1 MVPVESIEPT
11 TASFK
16 EQVESKPSLLSKWI
30 EFATNATLHGLRY
43 VVQSSIPSHRRMAW
57 ALLLFAASGAYL
69 YNSTKSVKKYFSR
82 PIKTEISQETPRNG
96 LKFPAVTICNLN
108 QFMKTKIDTTDEDD
122 NFEKLGLNISGC
134 NETRNVRGNM
144 TCGQALLCV
153 FNDFGPFLVN
163 NCSIPT
169 RQRIMSVLNHTKR
182 IFNEKEFLAK
192 YGHDLFGIK
201 SMNGGT
207 NHCVFEDK
215 ERIKCSE
222 QHFIPIVTNSG
233 ICYTFNSGYNGS
245 AESEL
250 FRSLYEGSDFGLA
263 IALDVQTNES
273 TFSSSSSGLA
283 IIVHDQN
290 TYVNYH
296 SAFKVQP
303 GAHAS
308 VAVKLTQVRIY
319 NLSHFT

>member
-57 ALLLFAASGAYL
+57 ALLLFAASG
-69 YNSTKSVKKYFSR
+69 
-82 PIKTEISQETPRNG
+82 
-96 LKFPAVTICNLN
+96 
-108 QFMKTKIDTTDEDD
+108 
-122 NFEKLGLNISGC
+122 
-134 NETRNVRGNM
+134 
-144 TCGQALLCV
+144 
-153 FNDFGPFLVN
+153 
-163 NCSIPT
+163 
-169 RQRIMSVLNHTKR
+169 
-182 IFNEKEFLAK
+182 
-192 YGHDLFGIK
+192 
-201 SMNGGT
+201 
-207 NHCVFEDK
+207 
-215 ERIKCSE
+215 
-222 QHFIPIVTNSG
+222 
-233 ICYTFNSGYNGS
+233 
-245 AESEL
+245 
-250 FRSLYEGSDFGLA
+250 SDFGLA

-283 IIVHDQN
+283 IIVHDQD

-308 VAVKLTQVRIY
+308 VAVKLTQYKRLPKPYRTNCSEVDSLAGIKSYTKDGCIY
-319 NLSHFT
+319 QCQSNHSMDKCGCREDYTLPGCIN